1 MSEAGW
7 PISIASENIVYI
19 PKNHQAPTMHH
30 EHEHFLP
37 ESLPENP
44 LQVVDEWLTF
54 AKENASRPNPD
65 AMILATS
72 GPSGMPSSRVVLCK
86 ELVRDPGYLV
96 FFTNYLSQKGRDL
109 AYNPKASAVF
119 HWDRLRRQIRIE
131 GQITKSPTAEC
142 DEYFATR
149 AWPRQLGAWASQQ
162 SEPIAS
168 LDHMQKQVERAAK
181 KLGLDLAALESS
193 GLAPADIPRP
203 AHWGGY
209 RLWISSVELWAEG
222 AGRIHDR
229 GLWTRDLTAVDD
241 NAIQTGPW
249 QSTRL
254 QP

>member
-19 PKNHQAPTMHH
+19 PKNYQAPTMHH

-44 LQVVDEWLTF
+44 LQIVDEWLIF
-54 AKENASRPNPD
+54 AKENAKRPNPD
-65 AMILATS
+65 AMILATG
-72 GPSGMPSSRVVLCK
+72 GPSGMPTSRVVLCK
-86 ELVRDPGYLV
+86 ELVSDPGYLV
-96 FFTNYLSQKGRDL
+96 FFTNYLSKKGRDL
-109 AYNPKASAVF
+109 ASNPKASAVF
-119 HWDRLRRQIRIE
+119 HWDQLRRQIRIE
-131 GQITKSPTAEC
+131 GQVTKSPAVEC

-149 AWPRQLGAWASQQ
+149 PWPRQLGAWASHQ

-168 LDHMQKQVERAAK
+168 LDHMQKRVEQAAK
-181 KLGLDLAALESS
+181 KLGLDMAALESS

-203 AHWGGY
+203 KHWGGY
-209 RLWISSVELWAEG
+209 RLWISTVELWAEG

-229 GLWTRDLTAVDD
+229 GLWTRDLTLLAD
-241 NAIQTGPW
+241 NGIETGKW